1 MYKGNVTS
9 RSQPMTDVHHAPPA
23 GIARRD
29 FMLAGAGAALA
40 AGVAGGGTALAQAGS
55 APAAAPGPAKSGN
68 ILVERRGSVL
78 LIGIERPEAQNRF
91 DAPMLIGLG
100 KAYHRLDHE
109 DELRAAVLYGVGRDF
124 SLGIDREA
132 FAAAQATGQL
142 PPKDPDYINPV
153 GLKPPYRSKP
163 VVIAVHGGTKYL
175 GHELFLASD
184 IRVAANDTV
193 FSQGE
198 VARGIFPGGG
208 ATIRFAREAGWS
220 NAMRYMLTGDEWG
233 AAESYRLGLVQEVT
247 APGKELDCALDLAN
261 KIAAAAPMG
270 IKATLASSRQAL
282 AVDEATALAALQG
295 EFGRLLQSQDAKE
308 FQRALQEGRTPV
320 YRGR

>member
-1 MYKGNVTS
+1 
-9 RSQPMTDVHHAPPA
+9 MTDGHRAAPA

-29 FMLAGAGAALA
+29 FMIAGAGAAALA
-40 AGVAGGGTALAQAGS
+40 VDLAGGGTALAQAGP
-55 APAAAPGPAKSGN
+55 APAAPSSPAKTGN

-78 LIGIERPEAQNRF
+78 LIGIDRPEAQNRF

-100 KAYHRLDHE
+100 KAYYRLDHE

-124 SLGIDREA
+124 CLGVDRGA
-132 FAAAQATGQL
+132 FAAAQAAGQL

-184 IRVAANDTV
+184 IRVAASDTV

-198 VARGIFPGGG
+198 VAR
-208 ATIRFAREAGWS
+208 AGS
-220 NAMRYMLTGDEWG
+220 
-233 AAESYRLGLVQEVT
+233 S
-247 APGKELDCALDLAN
+247 P
-261 KIAAAAPMG
+261 AAAPRPASRARSAG
-270 IKATLASSRQAL
+270 ATPCATCSPAMNGVPRRRIAWALSR
-282 AVDEATALAALQG
+282 
-295 EFGRLLQSQDAKE
+295 K
-308 FQRALQEGRTPV
+308 
-320 YRGR
+320 

>member
-1 MYKGNVTS
+1 
-9 RSQPMTDVHHAPPA
+9 MTDTRHSPPA
-23 GIARRD
+23 DIARRD
-29 FMLAGAGAALA
+29 FMIAGAGAAAFA
-40 AGVAGGGTALAQAGS
+40 AGLAGPGTALAQAGS
-55 APAAAPGPAKSGN
+55 TPAPNLAKPGT
-68 ILVERRGSVL
+68 ILLERRGGVL
-78 LIGIERPEAQNRF
+78 LIGIDRPQAQNRF

-109 DELRAAVLYGVGRDF
+109 DELRVAVLYGVGRDF

-132 FAAAQATGQL
+132 FAAAQASGQL

-175 GHELFLASD
+175 GHELFLAAD

-198 VARGIFPGGG
+198 VARGVFPGGG
-208 ATIRFAREAGWS
+208 ATVRFAREAGWG

-233 AAESYRLGLVQEVT
+233 AADAYRLGLVQEMT
-247 APGKELDCALDLAN
+247 APGKELDRSLDLAN
-261 KIAAAAPMG
+261 KIAVAAPLG
-270 IKATLASSRQAL
+270 VRATLSSSRQAL
-282 AVDEATALAALQG
+282 AVDEAVALAALQA

-308 FQRALQEGRTPV
+308 FQRALQAGRAPV
-320 YRGR
+320 YRGL

>member
-1 MYKGNVTS
+1 
-9 RSQPMTDVHHAPPA
+9 MTDAHHAPPA

-29 FMLAGAGAALA
+29 FMIASAGATAFAAALAGAA
-40 AGVAGGGTALAQAGS
+40 TALAQVGS
-55 APAAAPGPAKSGN
+55 PAAVGRAKPGN
-68 ILVERRGSVL
+68 ILLEQRGRVL
-78 LIGIERPEAQNRF
+78 LIGIDRPEAQNRF

-132 FAAAQATGQL
+132 FAAAQASGQL

-184 IRVAANDTV
+184 FRVAADDTV

-198 VARGIFPGGG
+198 VARGVFPGGG
-208 ATIRFAREAGWS
+208 ATVRFAREAGWG

-233 AAESYRLGLVQEVT
+233 TAEAHRWGLLQEVT
-247 APGKELDCALDLAN
+247 APGKELDRALDLAN
-261 KIAAAAPMG
+261 KIAAAAPLG
-270 IKATLASSRQAL
+270 VRATLASSRQAL
-282 AVDEATALAALQG
+282 AADEATALAALQA

-308 FQRALQEGRTPV
+308 FQRALQEGRAPV
-320 YRGR
+320 YRGL

>member
-1 MYKGNVTS
+1 
-9 RSQPMTDVHHAPPA
+9 MTDAHHAPPPR
-23 GIARRD
+23 IARRD
-29 FMLAGAGAALA
+29 FMITGAGAAAFATGL
-40 AGVAGGGTALAQAGS
+40 AGVGAALAQTGS
-55 APAAAPGPAKSGN
+55 PSALGRAKPGN
-68 ILVERRGSVL
+68 VLVERRGGVL

-109 DELRAAVLYGVGRDF
+109 DELRVAVLYGVGHDF

-132 FAAAQATGQL
+132 FAAAQASGQL

-153 GLKPPYRSKP
+153 GLKAPYRMKP
-163 VVIAVHGGTKYL
+163 LVIAVHGGTKYL

-198 VARGIFPGGG
+198 VARGVFPGGG
-208 ATIRFAREAGWS
+208 ATVRFAREAGWG

-233 AAESYRLGLVQEVT
+233 AAEAYRLGLLQEIT

-261 KIAAAAPMG
+261 KIAGAAPLG
-270 IKATLASSRQAL
+270 VRATLASSRQAL
-282 AVDEATALAALQG
+282 AADEATALAALQV
-295 EFGRLLQSQDAKE
+295 EFTRLLQSQDAKE
-308 FQRALQEGRTPV
+308 FQRALQEGRAPV
-320 YRGR
+320 YRGL

>member
-1 MYKGNVTS
+1 
-9 RSQPMTDVHHAPPA
+9 MTDAHHAPAA

-29 FMLAGAGAALA
+29 FMMAGAGVAAFAARLAGA
-40 AGVAGGGTALAQAGS
+40 GTALAQAGS
-55 APAAAPGPAKSGN
+55 APAAAPGPTKPGN

-78 LIGIERPEAQNRF
+78 LIGIDRSEAQNRF

-109 DELRAAVLYGVGRDF
+109 DGMRAAVLYGVGRDF
-124 SLGIDREA
+124 CLGIDREA
-132 FAAAQATGQL
+132 FAAALASGQL
-142 PPKDPDYINPV
+142 PPKDADYFNPV

-198 VARGIFPGGG
+198 VARGVFPGGG
-208 ATIRFAREAGWS
+208 ATVRFAREAGWG

-233 AAESYRLGLVQEVT
+233 AAEAHRLGLLQEIT
-247 APGKELDCALDLAN
+247 APGKELDRALDLAN
-261 KIAAAAPMG
+261 KIAAAAPLG
-270 IKATLASSRQAL
+270 VRATLASSRQAL
-282 AVDEATALAALQG
+282 AVDEATALAALPA

-308 FQRALQEGRTPV
+308 FQRALGEGRAPA
-320 YRGR
+320 YRGL

>member
-1 MYKGNVTS
+1 
-9 RSQPMTDVHHAPPA
+9 MTDTHHVPPA

-29 FMLAGAGAALA
+29 FMIAGGGAAALA
-40 AGVAGGGTALAQAGS
+40 AGLAGAGTALAQVGS
-55 APAAAPGPAKSGN
+55 EVGSPPAAAPGTAKPGN
-68 ILVERRGSVL
+68 IRAERRGSVL
-78 LIGIERPEAQNRF
+78 LIGIDRPEAQNRF

-100 KAYHRLDHE
+100 KAYHWLDHE

-124 SLGIDREA
+124 SLGIDRAA
-132 FAAAQATGQL
+132 FAAAQASGQL

-153 GLKPPYRSKP
+153 GLKPPYRAKP

-184 IRVAANDTV
+184 IRVAANDTC

-198 VARGIFPGGG
+198 VARGVFPGGG
-208 ATIRFAREAGWS
+208 ATVRFAREAGWG

-233 AAESYRLGLVQEVT
+233 AAEAYRLGLVQEVT
-247 APGKELDCALDLAN
+247 ATGKELDRALDLAN
-261 KIAAAAPMG
+261 KIAAAAPLG
-270 IKATLASSRQAL
+270 VRATLGSSRQAL
-282 AVDEATALAALQG
+282 AADEATALAALQA

-308 FQRALQEGRTPV
+308 FQRALQEGRAPL
-320 YRGR
+320 YRGL